1 METLRWA
8 DEQLK
13 KAKEDGMNVLP
24 IGHHNLLA
32 QSRMYTTQCAMNNNG
47 DVIELF
53 QKYELPL
60 YLSGHLHVQRIR
72 KHKAEPGAADD
83 SYGIM
88 EIVTD
93 ALSIPPCQYALLEWK
108 PAQRQWMY
116 RPGRRVLEA
125 RIRIFW
131 ILRVGRSAISRS

>member
-1 METLRWA
+1 
-8 DEQLK
+8 
-13 KAKEDGMNVLP
+13 MNVLP

-83 SYGIM
+83 SYGI
-88 EIVTD
+88 TT
-93 ALSIPPCQYALLEWK
+93 
-108 PAQRQWMY
+108 
-116 RPGRRVLEA
+116 
-125 RIRIFW
+125 
-131 ILRVGRSAISRS
+131 ISRTI